1 MRKGA
6 KFCPLCNVANFLEN
20 RKPMAPRKKPKK
32 QVDYKEARIKYL
44 KEQLSE
50 VERFATTILEENIAL
65 RNRIR
70 ELTNEKTTR

>member
-20 RKPMAPRKKPKK
+20 RKPVAPRKKVV
-32 QVDYKEARIKYL
+32 VDYKEARLRHL
-44 KEQLSE
+44 KQR
-50 VERFATTILEENIAL
+50 VADLENIASTLDFENIAL